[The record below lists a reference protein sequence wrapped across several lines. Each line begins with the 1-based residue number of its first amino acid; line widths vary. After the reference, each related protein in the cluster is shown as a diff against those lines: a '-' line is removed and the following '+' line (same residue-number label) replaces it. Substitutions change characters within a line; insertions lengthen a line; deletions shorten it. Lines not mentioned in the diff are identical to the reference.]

1 MQGAGMQKEPMELL
15 RMDRRG
21 RVRMSREQWVALLEE
36 FGRSGLSAAEFA
48 RHYGVKYQTFTGWL
62 QRRKGAG
69 PLAEGMPAVP
79 LVEIALPGEL
89 RRSGAPTPVVVEL
102 GGGARVELR
111 ESGQV
116 GLVAEVVRALAA
128 EGGAC

>member
-1 MQGAGMQKEPMELL
+1 
-15 RMDRRG
+15 
-21 RVRMSREQWVALLEE
+21 MSREQRVALVEE

-62 QRRKGAG
+62 QRRKCEV
-69 PLAEGMPAVP
+69 PAEVRGGQVGP
-79 LVEIALPGEL
+79 LVEVAVPAEL
-89 RRSGAPTPVVVEL
+89 RRSETLPPVVVEL

-111 ESGQV
+111 ERGQV
-116 GLVAEVVRALAA
+116 GLVAELVRALAA

>member
-1 MQGAGMQKEPMELL
+1 MEKKPMELL

-21 RVRMSREQWVALLEE
+21 RVRMSREQRVALLEE
-36 FGRSGLSAAEFA
+36 YGGSGLSAAEFA

-62 QRRKGAG
+62 QRRKGEG
-69 PLAEGMPAVP
+69 PAEGGGGVVP
-79 LVEIALPGEL
+79 LVEVALPTAV

-111 ESGQV
+111 AGGQV
-116 GLVAEVVRALAA
+116 GLVAELVRALAA
-128 EGGAC
+128 GGGAC

>member
-1 MQGAGMQKEPMELL
+1 
-15 RMDRRG
+15 
-21 RVRMSREQWVALLEE
+21 MSREQRTALLEE

-62 QRRKGAG
+62 QRSKGEG
-69 PLAEGMPAVP
+69 LAERGVPVVP
-79 LVEIALPGEL
+79 LVEVALPAEL
-89 RRSGAPTPVVVEL
+89 RRSETLPSVVVEL

-116 GLVAEVVRALAA
+116 GLVAELVRALAA
-128 EGGAC
+128 GGGAC